1 MKTTIHY
8 IICVLAVALISTPS
22 WAQQIMEGTA
32 EVKNLSVSRDN
43 GRVTVKMDIDVTTLE
58 VGADETLVLTPA
70 IEKGGE
76 SLDLPSVEIMGRR
89 AWLYY
94 LRNGEQSV
102 TNNPLYAE
110 REAKRAERKA
120 GAQLIAYS
128 TQVPYEAW
136 MKSANVVI
144 KEGSCGCDPELLA
157 LGESPLQRILHDPYK
172 PQYRLTLLTP
182 EPEPIKVRAESLSAY
197 INFKVDKYEILED
210 YKNNA
215 TELASVISSIDK
227 VKDDADLTITSISIE
242 GWASPE
248 APEDYNERLSQN
260 RANSL
265 ADYVAAKTGIERSRI
280 TATGRGEDWINFKRE
295 VENMPML
302 LDQKKVLAIIDD
314 NSMTLDQKDKQLS
327 ELIPPT
333 IYERL
338 MGEVYPK
345 LRRNDYRIEYNVR
358 NFNIDEARRIIKSD
372 PRKLSLDEM
381 YRVAGSY
388 RKGSDEYKETLAIAA
403 RTYPTVVAAAV
414 DMAAVQIADGEWDA
428 ALQTLAKSDAG
439 NANIQVAKG
448 YAYAGKGDVEKARA
462 EWEKAAAQGSA
473 DAKHNLAELAKSL
486 E

>member
-197 INFKVDKYEILED
+197 INFKVDKYEIRED

-227 VKDDADLTITSISIE
+227 
-242 GWASPE
+242 
-248 APEDYNERLSQN
+248 DYNERLSQN

>member
-1 MKTTIHY
+1 
-8 IICVLAVALISTPS
+8 
-22 WAQQIMEGTA
+22 
-32 EVKNLSVSRDN
+32 
-43 GRVTVKMDIDVTTLE
+43 
-58 VGADETLVLTPA
+58 
-70 IEKGGE
+70 
-76 SLDLPSVEIMGRR
+76 
-89 AWLYY
+89 
-94 LRNGEQSV
+94 
-102 TNNPLYAE
+102 
-110 REAKRAERKA
+110 
-120 GAQLIAYS
+120 
-128 TQVPYEAW
+128 
-136 MKSANVVI
+136 
-144 KEGSCGCDPELLA
+144 
-157 LGESPLQRILHDPYK
+157 
-172 PQYRLTLLTP
+172 
-182 EPEPIKVRAESLSAY
+182 
-197 INFKVDKYEILED
+197 
-210 YKNNA
+210 
-215 TELASVISSIDK
+215 
-227 VKDDADLTITSISIE
+227 
-242 GWASPE
+242 
-248 APEDYNERLSQN
+248 
-260 RANSL
+260 
-265 ADYVAAKTGIERSRI
+265 
-280 TATGRGEDWINFKRE
+280 
-295 VENMPML
+295 MPML